1 MIALHLM
8 AALMAL
14 AFPLWD
20 YYEAR
25 RLRTVRHPLVRMQCY
40 VRCFAVL
47 WIGAFAAMALLPFET
62 WWNAPAGMRSLTG
75 AVSSDFM
82 LAVVPA
88 LALGIMLPLLLAFFN
103 HGMRQKIFAQ
113 LAEVDYLLPQ
123 SRREI
128 AMFAGVSVTAGICE
142 EVLYRGFLFA
152 YLQAAP
158 WGLDPLTTLL
168 ASSAMFGI
176 AHLGQGVKGVLL
188 TGMIGVF
195 LGYLYIAT
203 GSLLVPIVVH
213 ILIDLRATALCW
225 LRAVTQPQAAN

>member
-25 RLRTVRHPLVRMQCY
+25 RLRTVSHPLVRMQCY

-47 WIGAFAAMALLPFET
+47 WIAAFAVMALLPFET
-62 WWNAPAGMRSLTG
+62 WWNAPAAMRPLAG

-82 LAVVPA
+82 LAAGPA
-88 LALGIMLPLLLAFFN
+88 LAVAIMLPLLLALVS
-103 HGMRQKIFAQ
+103 HGVRQKIFAQ
-113 LAEVDYLLPQ
+113 LAEIDYLLPQ
-123 SRREI
+123 TRREI

-142 EVLYRGFLFA
+142 EVLYRGFLFV

-158 WGLDPLTTLL
+158 WSLDPLTTLL
-168 ASSAMFGI
+168 VSSAMFGI
-176 AHLGQGVKGVLL
+176 AHAGQGIKGMLL
-188 TGMIGVF
+188 TGTIGLM

-225 LRAVTQPQAAN
+225 LRAATQPQAA

>member
-1 MIALHLM
+1 MIALHMM
-8 AALMAL
+8 AALMAF

-47 WIGAFAAMALLPFET
+47 WIAAFAAMALLPFET
-62 WWNAPAGMRSLTG
+62 WWNAPAGMRSLAG

-82 LAVVPA
+82 LAAGPA
-88 LALGIMLPLLLAFFN
+88 LAVAIMMPLLLALVS
-103 HGMRQKIFAQ
+103 HGVRQKIFAQ

-123 SRREI
+123 TRREI
-128 AMFAGVSVTAGICE
+128 AVFAGVSVTAGICE

-158 WGLDPLTTLL
+158 WSLDPLTTLL
-168 ASSAMFGI
+168 VSSAMFGI
-176 AHLGQGVKGVLL
+176 AHAGQGIKGVLM
-188 TGMIGVF
+188 TGTIGLV
-195 LGYLYIAT
+195 LGYLYIVT

-225 LRAVTQPQAAN
+225 LRAVTQPQAA